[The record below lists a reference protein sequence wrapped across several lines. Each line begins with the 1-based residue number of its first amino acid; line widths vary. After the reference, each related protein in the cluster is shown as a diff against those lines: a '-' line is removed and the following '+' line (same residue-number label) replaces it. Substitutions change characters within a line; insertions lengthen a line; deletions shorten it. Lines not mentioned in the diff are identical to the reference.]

1 MSSPCSSTRQP
12 RWPIWRTRQATATR
26 RPSTAG
32 SCSSAGSAARIV
44 HYAVWGLR
52 WAACFF
58 AANGAGA
65 EARACADALAR
76 IAAHTGHPD
85 ARAALAH
92 ALGETALLDDDAET
106 AAEQLGRALELQATL
121 EIPFERTCITGP
133 QSAKLHDISGLRS
146 ESIAPRSIPVST
158 TLQQVPTDT
167 YGVDPVHSSFGFGVR
182 YNGVATFRSSFD
194 KVDAQLADGVL
205 TGSADVRSIVIDEPR
220 FKDHL
225 LADDFFDVE
234 NTPTI
239 TFRSTDIR
247 LAEDGTA
254 ELDGDL
260 TIRGVTKPV
269 TAKGTFATGGD
280 AFGNDRL
287 GFEVQTT
294 VDRREFGLN
303 WQMAKPD
310 GSEALAY
317 DVTISAEL
325 QLVKQA

>member
-1 MSSPCSSTRQP
+1 M
-12 RWPIWRTRQATATR
+12 
-26 RPSTAG
+26 
-32 SCSSAGSAARIV
+32 
-44 HYAVWGLR
+44 
-52 WAACFF
+52 
-58 AANGAGA
+58 
-65 EARACADALAR
+65 
-76 IAAHTGHPD
+76 
-85 ARAALAH
+85 
-92 ALGETALLDDDAET
+92 
-106 AAEQLGRALELQATL
+106 
-121 EIPFERTCITGP
+121 
-133 QSAKLHDISGLRS
+133 
-146 ESIAPRSIPVST
+146 ST

-280 AFGNDRL
+280 AFG
-287 GFEVQTT
+287 TT
-294 VDRREFGLN
+294 ASASRCRPRSTAASSASIGRWRSPTAPRR
-303 WQMAKPD
+303 WP
-310 GSEALAY
+310 
-317 DVTISAEL
+317 TT
-325 QLVKQA
+325 

>member
-1 MSSPCSSTRQP
+1 M
-12 RWPIWRTRQATATR
+12 
-26 RPSTAG
+26 
-32 SCSSAGSAARIV
+32 
-44 HYAVWGLR
+44 
-52 WAACFF
+52 
-58 AANGAGA
+58 
-65 EARACADALAR
+65 
-76 IAAHTGHPD
+76 
-85 ARAALAH
+85 
-92 ALGETALLDDDAET
+92 
-106 AAEQLGRALELQATL
+106 
-121 EIPFERTCITGP
+121 
-133 QSAKLHDISGLRS
+133 
-146 ESIAPRSIPVST
+146 ST
-158 TLQQVPTDT
+158 TLQQVPTDAYT
-167 YGVDPVHSSFGFGVR
+167 VDPVHSSFGFGVR
-182 YNGVATFRSSFD
+182 YNGVATFRSTFD

-220 FKDHL
+220 FKGHL

-269 TAKGTFATGGD
+269 TAKGTFAAGGD
-280 AFGNDRL
+280 AFGNDRI
-287 GFEVQTT
+287 GFEVQTA

-303 WQMAKPD
+303 WQMVKPD

>member
-1 MSSPCSSTRQP
+1 M
-12 RWPIWRTRQATATR
+12 
-26 RPSTAG
+26 
-32 SCSSAGSAARIV
+32 
-44 HYAVWGLR
+44 
-52 WAACFF
+52 
-58 AANGAGA
+58 
-65 EARACADALAR
+65 
-76 IAAHTGHPD
+76 
-85 ARAALAH
+85 
-92 ALGETALLDDDAET
+92 
-106 AAEQLGRALELQATL
+106 
-121 EIPFERTCITGP
+121 
-133 QSAKLHDISGLRS
+133 
-146 ESIAPRSIPVST
+146 ST
-158 TLQQVPTDT
+158 TIQQVPTET
-167 YGVDPVHSSFGFGVR
+167 YGLDPVHSSFGFGVR
-182 YNGVATFRSSFD
+182 YNGLATFRSSFD

-205 TGSADVRSIVIDEPR
+205 TGSADVNSIVIDEPR

-234 NTPTI
+234 YTPTL

-254 ELDGDL
+254 ELDGNL

-269 TAKGTFATGGD
+269 TAQGTFAAGGD
-280 AFGNDRL
+280 AFGNDRI

>member
-1 MSSPCSSTRQP
+1 MS
-12 RWPIWRTRQATATR
+12 
-26 RPSTAG
+26 
-32 SCSSAGSAARIV
+32 
-44 HYAVWGLR
+44 
-52 WAACFF
+52 
-58 AANGAGA
+58 
-65 EARACADALAR
+65 
-76 IAAHTGHPD
+76 
-85 ARAALAH
+85 
-92 ALGETALLDDDAET
+92 
-106 AAEQLGRALELQATL
+106 
-121 EIPFERTCITGP
+121 IT
-133 QSAKLHDISGLRS
+133 I
-146 ESIAPRSIPVST
+146 
-158 TLQQVPTDT
+158 QQVPTGT
-167 YGVDPVHSSFGFGVR
+167 YGLDPIHSTIGFGVR
-182 YNGVATFRSSFD
+182 YNKLATFRSTFE

-205 TGSADVRSIVIDEPR
+205 TGTADASSVVIDEPN
-220 FKDHL
+220 FKGHL
-225 LADDFFDVE
+225 LTGDFFDVE
-234 NTPTI
+234 RTPTI

-269 TAKGTFATGGD
+269 TAQGSFAVGGD
-280 AFGNDRL
+280 AFGNDRI